1 VLRLASASLLAVLF
15 LAPAGCFYITPINE
29 RPRADIEVSPGP
41 HYPGQPFMVQAFESS
56 DIEDGVDI
64 ECTWSA
70 YSCADLD
77 CADPAVLEGHERS
90 TLLCDQ
96 PYPVGVPEADH
107 RPIRVL
113 LTVADSDGA
122 TFDDETII
130 PIGNRPP
137 VITGPQPQFA
147 DTSDRTAVSIPVR
160 VSVEVDDEDG
170 DEVAVSWRLIKP
182 RGGGAD
188 VELQPVDPE
197 LDPEG
202 LTQEFTPDV
211 ADVWTV
217 EVTAADDAG
226 EQSTS
231 TAMVAVQEDGPPC
244 IVQTLPAADPDHR
257 FVLQRQDGPRTF
269 SILRIEDEL
278 DPHPRT
284 SEADYLGD
292 PTFAWQLASPDT
304 GGVLVP
310 LAGAS
315 GPEVTIDAAA
325 YAPGDLVDLRIE
337 VSDRVERDIPCDPAQ
352 PTCSLSGDD
361 CFQRVTWGVEIR

>member
-1 VLRLASASLLAVLF
+1 MLRLAGSSLLAAFVL
-15 LAPAGCFYITPINE
+15 AATGCFYITPINE

-41 HYPGQPFMVQAFESS
+41 HYPNSSFDVQAFESS
-56 DIEDGVDI
+56 DIEDGADI

-77 CADPAVLEGHERS
+77 CADATVLEGHERS
-90 TLLCDQ
+90 TLRCDES
-96 PYPVGVPEADH
+96 YTVNTPEADH

-122 TFDDETII
+122 TFEDKTII

-137 VITGPQPQFA
+137 IIKGPQPQFA
-147 DTSDRTAVSIPVR
+147 DTSERTAVSIPVR
-160 VSVEVDDEDG
+160 VSVEISDPDLDDP
-170 DEVAVSWRLIKP
+170 VTLSWQLIKP

-188 VELQPVDPE
+188 VELSP
-197 LDPEG
+197 LDKPG

-217 EVTAADDAG
+217 EVTADDGHDGGQATG
-226 EQSTS
+226 A
-231 TAMVAVQEDGPPC
+231 AMIAVQEDAPPC
-244 IVQTLPAADPDHR
+244 IAQTLPAADPDNR
-257 FVLQRQDGPRTF
+257 FLLQRVDGPRTF
-269 SILRIEDEL
+269 SILRIDDEL
-278 DPHPRT
+278 DPYPRT
-284 SEADYLGD
+284 SEAEYLGD

-310 LAGAS
+310 VAGAS
-315 GPEVTIDAAA
+315 GPEVTIDPAA

-337 VSDRVERDIPCDPAQ
+337 VRDRVDRDIPCDPAQ

-361 CFQRVTWGVEIR
+361 CHQRVTWGVEIR

>member
-1 VLRLASASLLAVLF
+1 MLRLAGASLAVLF

-29 RPRADIEVSPGP
+29 RPRADIEVSAGP
-41 HYPGQPFMVQAFESS
+41 HYPNSSFEVQAFESS

-70 YSCADLD
+70 YSCADLA
-77 CADPAVLEGHERS
+77 CADPTELQQRS
-90 TLLCDQ
+90 TRRCDQ
-96 PYPVGVPEADH
+96 PYPVAVPEADH

-113 LTVADSDGA
+113 LTVTDSDGA

-137 VITGPQPQFA
+137 IITGPQPQFA

-160 VSVEVDDEDG
+160 VSVEVDDDDG
-170 DEVAVSWRLIKP
+170 DDEVTLSWQLIKP

-188 VELQPVDPE
+188 VELQPVGD
-197 LDPEG
+197 G

-217 EVTAADDAG
+217 EVTADDTHDGGQATG
-226 EQSTS
+226 A
-231 TAMVAVQEDGPPC
+231 AMIAVQEDGPPC
-244 IVQTLPAADPDHR
+244 IAQTLPAADPDHR
-257 FVLQRQDGPRTF
+257 FVLQREDGLRTF

-278 DPHPRT
+278 DPYPRT
-284 SEADYLGD
+284 SEAEYLGD

-325 YAPGDLVDLRIE
+325 YAPGDLVNLRIE

-361 CFQRVTWGVEIR
+361 CVQRVTWGVEIR